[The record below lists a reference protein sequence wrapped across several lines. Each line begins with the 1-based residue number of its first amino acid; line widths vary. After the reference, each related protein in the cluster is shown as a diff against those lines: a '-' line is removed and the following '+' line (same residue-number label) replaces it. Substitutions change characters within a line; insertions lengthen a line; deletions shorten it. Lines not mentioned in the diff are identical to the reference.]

1 MWKALG
7 GAQLVDSFGTAM
19 ILRIWVGRLC
29 KHVFYIYVLCRMD
42 NIS

>member
-1 MWKALG
+1 MWKVLG
-7 GAQLVDSFGTAM
+7 GAQLMNSFGTAM
-19 ILRIWVGRLC
+19 ILGICFGRLC